1 MWRDDREL
9 SHELAAAGTSA
20 RQQMA
25 ADSMPSAAFAVDLR
39 RRLVSQIPPVA
50 DAPRR
55 WSFADAFRGR
65 RLAPILAGA
74 LLSVAVGAAAGA
86 ALIATRPQP
95 TPPARTPAPIVVG
108 VPGGEVLATASPAPS
123 PTPTPTATPTP
134 TPTATPTPTPTP
146 TATPTPT
153 PKPTPKATLKPTPVP
168 TPVPTPAPTPTFT
181 VMSLGATGCGGGVVL
196 EWSAVSDPAFK
207 KYVTLRSASA
217 SIPAAYPPQGGAVEL
232 TATRTGDRNAT
243 SAPDTSATPGT
254 TFFYRTL
261 ALNSSGGVIGASA
274 VQAASTTAVQPLGS
288 LGAVAVDATRTK
300 FTWATYA
307 GSAACFTYYKLV
319 YSETNPTPSY
329 PNGDPYWAAI
339 SDKGVSSYVVDGLVS
354 GTTYYVRLQA
364 VRATA
369 LGPFV
374 IAETDVLAYT
384 AP

>member
-1 MWRDDREL
+1 MWRDDRDL
-9 SHELAAAGTSA
+9 SHELAAAGAAA
-20 RQQMA
+20 RHQTA
-25 ADSMPSAAFAVDLR
+25 ADSLPSAAFAANLR
-39 RRLVSQIPPVA
+39 RSLVTQIPPVA

-95 TPPARTPAPIVVG
+95 TPPATTPAPIVVG
-108 VPGGEVLATASPAPS
+108 VPGGEVLTTAS

-134 TPTATPTPTPTP
+134 TPTPSPTPSPTPTPTP
-146 TATPTPT
+146 SPTPTPT
-153 PKPTPKATLKPTPVP
+153 PKPTPKPTPVP
-168 TPVPTPAPTPTFT
+168 TPVATPVPTPVPTPTFT

-196 EWSAVSDPAFK
+196 EWSAVGDPAFK

-217 SIPAAYPPQGGAVEL
+217 SIPAAYPAQGGAVEL
-232 TATRTGDRNAT
+232 AWTRTGDRNAT
-243 SAPDTSATPGT
+243 SAPDASAMPGT

-261 ALNSSGGVIGASA
+261 ALNSAGGVIGASA
-274 VQAASTTAVQPLGS
+274 VQAASATAVQSLGS
-288 LGAVAVDATRTK
+288 LGAAAVDATKTK

-307 GSAACFTYYKLV
+307 GSQACFTYYKLV

-374 IAETDVLAYT
+374 VAETDVLSYT